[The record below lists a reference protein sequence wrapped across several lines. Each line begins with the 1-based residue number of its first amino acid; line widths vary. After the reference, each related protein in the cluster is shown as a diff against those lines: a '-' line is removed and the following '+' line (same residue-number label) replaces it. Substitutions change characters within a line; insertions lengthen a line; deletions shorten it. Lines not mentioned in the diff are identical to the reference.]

1 MHESLVSLWEAS
13 CRKYRDRDHLGT
25 KSGGSW
31 AWITYGEFKD
41 VVDACRGG
49 LATLG
54 VERGQRVAMI
64 ADNGVEWATTAYAT
78 YSLGAVFVPMYTA
91 QQPDEWVF
99 IINDSNAKVVVVANE
114 TIYRQLLERKDQ
126 MAELERVIC
135 VALPANHDDGYQK
148 LLASGRQEPKEVVHP
163 APDDIA
169 GFIYTSG
176 TTGVPKGV
184 MLTHANICSNT
195 DACREVFPLHKERSL
210 AFLPWAHALGQTGE
224 LHFFTQEGHAIA
236 INDDV
241 TRLVTNLAEVRPS
254 LLVAVPRIFNR
265 IYDGVNKQM
274 ASKPKPIKLLF
285 KKGLEL
291 AERRND
297 GEALRGLDALT
308 LAAAE
313 KLIFSKIR
321 AKFGGRL
328 KLVIS
333 GSAALNPEVARFV
346 DALGIMV
353 YEGYGLTETAP
364 VVSVNYPGA
373 RKIGSIGKPL
383 PGVRVEVDQ
392 SKSDNPG
399 EGELIVYGPNVMRGY
414 HNRPDETAAVFTDDG
429 GFRTG
434 DLGKKDSDGYLY
446 ITGRI
451 KELYK
456 LENGKYVAPAAL
468 EEQIKLSPFIANVM
482 LYGANK
488 PHNVALVVPD
498 QAALADWSQD
508 SGTPLGDLTKNLQV
522 SQLIMSEIDKY
533 TSGFKSYERP
543 RKLAL
548 VPEDFTTENGMLTPS
563 MKVKR
568 GEVVSKYG
576 TLLEGLY

>member
-13 CRKYRDRDHLGT
+13 CRKYRDRNHLGT

-41 VVDACRGG
+41 LVDACRGG
-49 LATLG
+49 LAALG

-64 ADNGVEWATTAYAT
+64 ADNSVEWATTAYAT

-99 IINDSNAKVVVVANE
+99 IINDSNAKVAVVTNE
-114 TIYRQLLERKDQ
+114 TIYRQLLDRKDQ

-135 VALPANHDDGYQK
+135 VALPANHDDSYQK
-148 LLASGRQEPKEVVHP
+148 LLASGRRQPKEVVHP

-291 AERRND
+291 AQRRND
-297 GEALRGLDALT
+297 GETLRGLDALI

-399 EGELIVYGPNVMRGY
+399 EGELIIYGPNVMRGY
-414 HNRPDETAAVFTDDG
+414 HNRPDETAAVFTEDG

-468 EEQIKLSPFIANVM
+468 EEQIKLSPYIANVM

-488 PHNVALVVPD
+488 PHNVALIVPD

-508 SGTPLGDLTKNLQV
+508 SGTPLGDLTKNPQV

-568 GEVVSKYG
+568 REVVSKYAK
-576 TLLEGLY
+576 LLEGLY